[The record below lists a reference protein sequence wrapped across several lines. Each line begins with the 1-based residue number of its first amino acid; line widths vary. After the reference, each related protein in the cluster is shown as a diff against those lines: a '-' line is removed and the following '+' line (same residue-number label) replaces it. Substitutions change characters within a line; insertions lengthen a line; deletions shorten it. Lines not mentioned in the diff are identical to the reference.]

1 MLQLDRVVGA
11 FNCNIPPDPEECC
24 SQHPKLRNGR
34 LGVLK
39 LQWKRRTAHKEE
51 MIQVDQD
58 AAVYEPPMLVEVG
71 DFAEL
76 TRGSGFDALDS
87 VDYYAGLT

>member
-1 MLQLDRVVGA
+1 LQPA
-11 FNCNIPPDPEECC
+11 PEAQER
-24 SQHPKLRNGR
+24 S
-34 LGVLK
+34 LGEFSHYSGSDAL
-39 LQWKRRTAHKEE
+39 LKEE
-51 MIQVDQD
+51 RVTQVDQD
-58 AAVYEPPMLVEVG
+58 AVVYEPPMLAEVG

>member
-1 MLQLDRVVGA
+1 
-11 FNCNIPPDPEECC
+11 
-24 SQHPKLRNGR
+24 
-34 LGVLK
+34 
-39 LQWKRRTAHKEE
+39 